1 MRYATLEDLQEAI
14 EKENQERPFYNL
26 NRALDPRFY
35 HAIQLARNQDD
46 KNLIIQISEGD
57 AYLSDK
63 DKASLWTVTNP
74 SQVSEILSSAR
85 EKALGREVCKNR
97 RKDVDKY
104 GRDNININSL
114 DYYTCAGDDPE
125 IAIDRENNVTRLAYN
140 NYPVYPSSIPLGLTS
155 QVMGIN
161 PMSESYPP
169 SIPLINT
176 MEIMG
181 VPYGLT
187 NMTKELVKQI
197 PPGFYM

>member
-46 KNLIIQISEGD
+46 KNLIIQISEGEE
-57 AYLSDK
+57 AISQSYK
-63 DKASLWTVTNP
+63 ERLWSITNP
-74 SQVSEILSSAR
+74 DELSVILSSVR
-85 EKALGREVCKNR
+85 EKSMGGEFCKNR
-97 RKDVDKY
+97 SKVFDKY
-104 GRDNININSL
+104 SRPADINSL
-114 DYYTCAGDDPE
+114 DYYICAGDNPS
-125 IAIDRENNVTRLAYN
+125 IALDRENNVTRLAYN

-187 NMTKELVKQI
+187 DMTKELVKQI